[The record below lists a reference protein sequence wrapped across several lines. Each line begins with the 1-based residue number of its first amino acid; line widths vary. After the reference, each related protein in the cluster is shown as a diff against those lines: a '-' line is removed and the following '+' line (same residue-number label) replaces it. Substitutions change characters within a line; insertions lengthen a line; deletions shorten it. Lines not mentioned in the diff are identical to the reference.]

1 MYLTGSPLIEI
12 KTKIITGS
20 NNINLIKVNVK
31 PYGSDK
37 MYMEKD
43 LLHDNLYEKYNN
55 SMKGKLDL
63 QSLIQYS

>member
-1 MYLTGSPLIEI
+1 MYLTGSSLIEI
-12 KTKIITGS
+12 KTKITGS

-63 QSLIQYS
+63 QSLTQYS